1 MTHVPDEFT
10 LLHLKRSLTSS
21 RAYLIIG
28 LVIPLIMIGT
38 LYVTVR
44 GTGGSA
50 LAERYGLPTSAS
62 AGAILLYSIVPAVIP
77 LGAVIGSFSPL
88 LLFVNDR
95 SRGVYEYLLAFG
107 KKPSDIFAG
116 LVVSVVVIST
126 ILVIVPFCL
135 TLGLIWMDAPVLV
148 GPFLIEGA
156 IYAIPMSYIV
166 PLFITG
172 IAAIWVS
179 LTKRVQFVNSPIGVA
194 PMFGLLPVMVVL
206 VVSEFTGKYTLLLT
220 AAVSV
225 VMIVATVLMFALA
238 SKLLRGERFIV

>member
-1 MTHVPDEFT
+1 MTGVPDEFT
-10 LLHLKRSLTSS
+10 LLHLRRSLTSS

-38 LYVTVR
+38 LYLTVR
-44 GTGGSA
+44 GAGSSA
-50 LAERYGLPTSAS
+50 LAARYGLPSS
-62 AGAILLYSIVPAVIP
+62 VGAGAILLYSIVPAVIP

-107 KKPSDIFAG
+107 KRPSDIFAS

-126 ILVIVPFCL
+126 ILVAVPFCI
-135 TLGLIWMDAPVLV
+135 TLVLIWLEGPVLV
-148 GPFLIEGA
+148 GPYLIEGA
-156 IYAIPMSYIV
+156 IYSIPMSFIV

-194 PMFGLLPVMVVL
+194 PMFGLIPVMIVL
-206 VVSEFTGKYTLLLT
+206 VVSEFTARYTLLLT
-220 AAVSV
+220 AAVSLAMV
-225 VMIVATVLMFALA
+225 IATISMFVLA
-238 SKLLRGERFIV
+238 SKLLKGERFIV